1 LNGNIKQI
9 NLESVPYT
17 FYLLFIHHSFMTIVF
32 GIHTPPNY
40 LYLENIEKSV
50 TFNTVFVAA
59 IISRVI
65 FYILN

>member
-1 LNGNIKQI
+1 
-9 NLESVPYT
+9 
-17 FYLLFIHHSFMTIVF
+17 MTIVF